1 MAQFSFLMVLMP
13 IMGAALLDILS
24 ISSSP
29 TEAGI
34 AASSLV
40 IGFLAAYL
48 SGYLACRWMI
58 NLVKKGNLYWFAIYC
73 AILGIISIFIA

>member
-1 MAQFSFLMVLMP
+1 MVLLP
-13 IMGAALLDILS
+13 IIGAAFLDILS
-24 ISSSP
+24 MSSSSS
-29 TEAGI
+29 EIGISAG
-34 AASSLV
+34 SLI

-73 AILGIISIFIA
+73 AVVGLISIIFA